1 MRGLFLIHAFLLLFI
16 SFSFTQNCDFYYP
29 TRSDT
34 RLELKQFDA
43 KGNLKNTVKE
53 RVVNSLATQDGYV
66 VTVHRIVN
74 DKLDSL
80 ILEDNID
87 IKCKGD
93 GFILY
98 MGCYFHDLELEK
110 YLGNEIR
117 VEADSIIIPKNV
129 QPGLLPS
136 FVTARIS
143 VLEEGLPVKHMVV
156 NVYFRIVEGFEEVT
170 TPAGTF
176 QCLKMN
182 YEVET
187 IVNQKVKSKGIEWFS
202 KEAGLVKRETYDR
215 FGKLM
220 EKTILTSIEY
230 LDQD

>member
-1 MRGLFLIHAFLLLFI
+1 MRGLFLIC
-16 SFSFTQNCDFYYP
+16 SFYLICHSLVFAQNCDFYYP

-34 RLELKQFDA
+34 RLELKQYDA
-43 KGNLKNTVKE
+43 IGNHRNTVKE
-53 RVVNSLATQDGYV
+53 RVVSSVAKENVYV
-66 VTVHRIVN
+66 VTVHRIMN
-74 DKLDSL
+74 DNLDSL
-80 ILEDNID
+80 LFEDNIEK
-87 IKCKGD
+87 KCKGE
-93 GFILY
+93 GFVLD
-98 MGCYFHDLELEK
+98 MSCYFHDLDLEK
-110 YLGNEIR
+110 FRGSEIR

-176 QCLKMN
+176 HCLKMN

-215 FGKLM
+215 FGKLT